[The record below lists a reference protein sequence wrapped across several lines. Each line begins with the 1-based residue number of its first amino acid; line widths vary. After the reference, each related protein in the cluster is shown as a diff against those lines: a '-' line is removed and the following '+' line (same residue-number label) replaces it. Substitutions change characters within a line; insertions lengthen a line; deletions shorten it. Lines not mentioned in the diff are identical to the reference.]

1 MQRYLVRRVL
11 ISIITLLA
19 VSLVIFIMARIG
31 GDPRSVMLD
40 EFAGEEIWEEMG
52 RELGI
57 DKPIYQQYG
66 IFLKD
71 IFTGDY
77 GQSIKERRPV
87 IEVIWERLPATME
100 LAAASFVFSTVVGVP
115 LGILSSI
122 NRGSVLDTIGKLV
135 ALVGQSA
142 PSFWLGIMLVFF
154 FAVKLEWVKPSGR
167 QEITSIVLPAVTLGW
182 FFVAANLRLVRSA
195 MLDVLDSEYIKLA
208 KAKGV
213 PYRAVILKHAF
224 RNAVIPPL
232 TFAGVTLGSVVTGS
246 LVAETVFAWPGLG
259 QLAVQALWAFDYPLL
274 QGIVIV
280 FTVMYI
286 AAALLVDILY
296 AYVDPRIRYA

>member
-1 MQRYLVRRVL
+1 MQRYLVRRLL

-19 VSLVIFIMARIG
+19 VSVIIFIMARMG

-40 EFAGEEIWEEMG
+40 EFAGEEIWDELG

-87 IEVIWERLPATME
+87 IEVILERLPATMK
-100 LAAASFVFSTVVGVP
+100 LAAASFAFSTIIGVP

-122 NRGSVLDTIGKLV
+122 NRGSVFDSIGKLV
-135 ALVGQSA
+135 ALIGQSA
-142 PSFWLGIMLVFF
+142 PSFWMGIMLMFL
-154 FAVKLEWVKPSGR
+154 FAVQLEWVKPSGDK
-167 QEITSIVLPAVTLGW
+167 EISSIVLPAVTLGW

-213 PYRAVILKHAF
+213 PYRSVVLKHAF
-224 RNAVIPPL
+224 RNAMIPPL

-259 QLAVQALWAFDYPLL
+259 QLAVHALWAFDYPLL

-280 FTVMYI
+280 FTVMYV
-286 AAALLVDILY
+286 AAALLVDISY

>member
-1 MQRYLVRRVL
+1 MQRYLVRRLL
-11 ISIITLLA
+11 ISIVTLMA
-19 VSLVIFIMARIG
+19 VSVIIFIMARIG

-40 EFAGEEIWEEMG
+40 EFAGPEIWEELG
-52 RELGI
+52 RELGL

-66 IFLKD
+66 IFVKD
-71 IFTGDY
+71 LFTGDY

-87 IEVIWERLPATME
+87 IEVIWERLPATLE
-100 LAAASFVFSTVVGVP
+100 LAAASFLFSTLIGVP

-122 NRGSVLDTIGKLV
+122 KRGSILDQIGKFV
-135 ALVGQSA
+135 ALIGQSA
-142 PSFWLGIMLVFF
+142 PSFWLGIMLMFL

-167 QEITSIVLPAVTLGW
+167 QEFTSIVLPAVTLGW

-208 KAKGV
+208 RAKGL
-213 PYRAVILKHAF
+213 PGRTVIFKHAL
-224 RNAVIPPL
+224 RNAIIPPL

-280 FTVMYI
+280 FTLMYVLV
-286 AAALLVDILY
+286 ALLVDILY